1 MVCVVNPPSV
11 LYSGTPTPEG
21 LYFTVGSSSGLVE
34 ATGTLDREIFSRY
47 TIIVK
52 VITSCLSWLYIHYYS
67 MWHRAEILNSQAYEH
82 PDASTEVTVILHV
95 SDVNEPPQFLRSHY
109 SVSVTEGAGPGDL
122 LTEVEALDRDEVS

>member
-1 MVCVVNPPSV
+1 MNVSATAMSGEPVTYSLVSCKMHAQNHGVCGQSSIL

-67 MWHRAEILNSQAYEH
+67 MWQRAEILNS
-82 PDASTEVTVILHV
+82 
-95 SDVNEPPQFLRSHY
+95 
-109 SVSVTEGAGPGDL
+109 
-122 LTEVEALDRDEVS
+122 